1 MCLFVYMPNLTRLVD
16 TLFDLTLTHYGGLQ
30 TLFCMAGWV
39 ARQQEVFFSDGVWSK
54 PQIPGWWLSILLIC
68 NTCYSSSSDSVPTVF
83 YQIWGD
89 SMRLGQFRQSRESAP
104 QFSMLPILL
113 KAVLVWAAAFNL
125 TLGCAVCWFLLR
137 NWLRHLQ
144 QVFYFFLRTC
154 ATLWCLSC
162 CRGRLLSIAET
173 EKQDFTK
180 TSTTFFLGF
189 GIKWSQNWGV
199 RCHSSVV

>member
-1 MCLFVYMPNLTRLVD
+1 
-16 TLFDLTLTHYGGLQ
+16 
-30 TLFCMAGWV
+30 
-39 ARQQEVFFSDGVWSK
+39 
-54 PQIPGWWLSILLIC
+54 
-68 NTCYSSSSDSVPTVF
+68 
-83 YQIWGD
+83 
-89 SMRLGQFRQSRESAP
+89 
-104 QFSMLPILL
+104 MLPILL

-125 TLGCAVCWFLLR
+125 TLGCAVCWYLLR

-144 QVFYFFLRTC
+144 QVFYFFLRKC

-189 GIKWSQNWGV
+189 GIKWSRNWGV
-199 RCHSSVV
+199 GCHSSVVSHVLHQVSVPFLEEAKTDTSEECGSAHCGMGAGDGERKLEATFLSETGTWADVAHVQSQNAPCAAKLSV